1 MSLTTEF
8 LIAAAIIVS
17 VVVQFGRKRLSWVR
31 LFLPL
36 AIVAGFAVY
45 YLKVVPTSGGDGWF
59 TLAGLATGLLLGAL
73 AAALIGVQ
81 EDSGRIFVTAGIA
94 YIGLWVVVFGA
105 RLEFAYVAT
114 NSPEAL
120 RQVFVWSFE
129 HGITEAGWT
138 AAFMLQALAMVGLR
152 TVVMI
157 GRVLATRRPLAS
169 FPA

>member
-17 VVVQFGRKRLSWVR
+17 VVVQFGRKELNWIRM
-31 LFLPL
+31 FLPL
-36 AIVAGFAVY
+36 AIVTGFAVY
-45 YLKVVPTSGGDGWF
+45 YLRAIPTSGGDGWF
-59 TLAGLATGLLLGAL
+59 TLAGLATGLVLGVL
-73 AAALIGVQ
+73 AAALMAVQ
-81 EDSGRIFVTAGIA
+81 EQSGRVFVTAGIA

-105 RLEFAYVAT
+105 RLVFAYVAT
-114 NSPEAL
+114 NSPESL
-120 RQVFVWSFE
+120 RQVFIWSFD

-157 GRVLATRRPLAS
+157 GRVLAMRRPLAS